1 MLKSCWLRK
10 QPQGLFALLQI
21 SFGGGSEG
29 DARTKSNDKLRSSA
43 AKGEVKDLL
52 DSLIQGANV
61 DGQDIDGKTAMI
73 NVA

>member
-29 DARTKSNDKLRSSA
+29 DAKTKSNDKLRSLV

-52 DSLIQGANV
+52 DSLIQSA
-61 DGQDIDGKTAMI
+61 DIDGKTAKI